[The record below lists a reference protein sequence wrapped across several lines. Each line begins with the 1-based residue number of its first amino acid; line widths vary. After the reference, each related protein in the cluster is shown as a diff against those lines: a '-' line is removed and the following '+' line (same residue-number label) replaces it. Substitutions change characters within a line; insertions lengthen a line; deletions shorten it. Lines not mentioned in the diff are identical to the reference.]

1 MPTTS
6 LPISYHATSYSARYT
21 FSGKERDE
29 ETGYSYFGARYYNSS
44 YSIWLSVDPMSD
56 KYPSLSPYAYCADNP
71 VKLVDVDGEEVYIF
85 GDQQMNA
92 FNSLQKKTKL
102 KISIDKYGKI
112 TAEGKATNR
121 DDRKLLKAINSTNA
135 RVEIDASKEHTS
147 NDSGGSFM
155 GTSYDADNNTATSC
169 NHINMSI
176 VNKKETNNSDKGS
189 TVMHEITEGFEACK
203 ISIRK
208 KCDILPAQ
216 KQWGKVVKYVIVES
230 QDAMD
235 NTKTSTSIQRQTYY
249 DWLPVNTKAYRLYL
263 KAHYRATQPMEGY

>member
-1 MPTTS
+1 MSVINIYNPKSPTR
-6 LPISYHATSYSARYT
+6 AFT
-21 FSGKERDE
+21 FSAKEKDQ
-29 ETGYSYFGARYYNSS
+29 ETGFSYFGSRYYSS
-44 YSIWLSVDPMSD
+44 DLSIWLSVDPMAD
-56 KYPSLSPYAYCADNP
+56 KYPSMSPYVYCANNP
-71 VKLVDVDGEEVYIF
+71 VKLVDPNGEEVFIF
-85 GDQQMNA
+85 GDQQMDA

-102 KISIDKYGKI
+102 KLSIDEYGKI
-112 TAEGKATNR
+112 SAEGKATNKN
-121 DDRKLLKAINSTNA
+121 DRKLLKAINSTNV
-135 RVEIDASKEHTS
+135 RVEIDASKEHTK
-147 NDSGGSFM
+147 NDAGGSFM
-155 GTSYDADNNTATSC
+155 GTFYNADNNTAESC

-176 VNKKETNNSDKGS
+176 VNTKETKDSDKGS

-216 KQWGKVVKYVIVES
+216 KQWRKVVKYVMVES